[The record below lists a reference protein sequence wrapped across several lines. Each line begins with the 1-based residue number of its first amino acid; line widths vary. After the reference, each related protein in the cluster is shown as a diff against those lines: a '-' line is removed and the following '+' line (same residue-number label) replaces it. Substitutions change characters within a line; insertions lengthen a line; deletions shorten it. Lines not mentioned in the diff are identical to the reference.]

1 LHTRK
6 TNLFKGRFLD
16 NILIERLWRTLKYEC
31 VYLHAWHTGTEAKA
45 GIRKWVIVRTYQRPH
60 SSLGGRPPAV
70 VYKRRNETN
79 NLAQQVHRGA

>member
-6 TNLFKGRFLD
+6 TNLSKGRFLD

-45 GIRKWVIVRTYQRPH
+45 GIRKWVIVRTHQRH
-60 SSLGGRPPAV
+60 THRLAAGRQPWSMS
-70 VYKRRNETN
+70 
-79 NLAQQVHRGA
+79 